1 MLGMHKM
8 TSISCIQAFGAKVDL
23 MSKLKNG
30 KACSRGTKAMKAK

>member
-8 TSISCIQAFGAKVDL
+8 TSISCIQAFGAKVDK

-30 KACSRGTKAMKAK
+30 EAGSRGNKAIKAK